1 MFNLQMLEN
10 MKGDTLLLAAIAA
23 LLCGSLYLSY
33 MNFQQMQQLRQENID
48 MLMKIDSLQQVFA
61 KAPQVQPAAPAPAPA
76 PASAPAPAVKQKTTG
91 SAFLDFLLEL
101 GEETEKE
108 IAAEKARQKVEVTTK
123 YRLEDRYVT
132 YKVHEPEII
141 GNQAGEV
148 VLNILVD
155 KYGSVKSAKLKSAT
169 GITDEEV
176 IEACKKAALQT
187 DFNSNYDHSDNRP
200 GTITYIFT
208 AK

>member
-1 MFNLQMLEN
+1 
-10 MKGDTLLLAAIAA
+10 MKGNTLLLAAIAA

-33 MNFQQMQQLRQENID
+33 MNFQQMQQLRQENTD

-61 KAPQVQPAAPAPAPA
+61 KAPQVQPAAPAPAPVPA
-76 PASAPAPAVKQKTTG
+76 PAPAPAPAVKQKTTG

-101 GEETEKE
+101 GEESEKE
-108 IAAEKARQKVEVTTK
+108 IAAEKAKQKVEVTTK

-155 KYGSVKSAKLKSAT
+155 KVGSVRSAKLKSAT

-187 DFNSNYDHSDNRP
+187 NFNSNYDHSDNRP

>member
-1 MFNLQMLEN
+1 
-10 MKGDTLLLAAIAA
+10 MKGNTLLLAAIAA

-33 MNFQQMQQLRQENID
+33 MNFQQMQQLRQENTD

-61 KAPQVQPAAPAPAPA
+61 KAPQVQPAAPAPAP
-76 PASAPAPAVKQKTTG
+76 APAPAVKQKTTG

-108 IAAEKARQKVEVTTK
+108 IAAEKAKQKVEVTTK

>member
-1 MFNLQMLEN
+1 MLDD
-10 MKGDTLLLAAIAA
+10 MKGNTLLLAAIAA

-33 MNFQQMQQLRQENID
+33 MNFQQMQQLRQENTD

-61 KAPQVQPAAPAPAPA
+61 KAPQVQPAAPVAPAPA
-76 PASAPAPAVKQKTTG
+76 PAPAPAVKQKTTG

-101 GEETEKE
+101 DEETEKE
-108 IAAEKARQKVEVTTK
+108 IAAEKAKQKVVVTTK

-132 YKVHEPEII
+132 YKVEEPDLI

-148 VLNILVD
+148 VLNILVN
-155 KYGSVKSAKLKSAT
+155 KSGSVRSAKLKSAT

-176 IEACKKAALQT
+176 IEACKKAALKT
-187 DFNSNYDHSDNRP
+187 DFNTNYDHSDNRP

>member
-1 MFNLQMLEN
+1 
-10 MKGDTLLLAAIAA
+10 MKGNTLLLAAIAA

-33 MNFQQMQQLRQENID
+33 INFQQMQQLRQENTD

-61 KAPQVQPAAPAPAPA
+61 KAPQVQPVAQAPAP
-76 PASAPAPAVKQKTTG
+76 APAPAVKQKTTG

-101 GEETEKE
+101 GEESEKE
-108 IAAEKARQKVEVTTK
+108 ITAEKAKQKVVVTTK

>member
-1 MFNLQMLEN
+1 MFNLQMLDN
-10 MKGDTLLLAAIAA
+10 MKGNTLLLAAIAA

-33 MNFQQMQQLRQENID
+33 MNFQQMQQLRQENTD

-61 KAPQVQPAAPAPAPA
+61 KAPQVQPAAPVAPAQA
-76 PASAPAPAVKQKTTG
+76 PALAPAVKQKTTG

-101 GEETEKE
+101 DEESEKE
-108 IAAEKARQKVEVTTK
+108 IAAEKAKQKVEVTTK

-148 VLNILVD
+148 LLNILVD
-155 KYGSVKSAKLKSAT
+155 KGGSVKSAKLKSAT

-187 DFNSNYDHSDNRP
+187 NFNSNYDHSDNRP

>member
-1 MFNLQMLEN
+1 

>member
-1 MFNLQMLEN
+1 MLEN
-10 MKGDTLLLAAIAA
+10 MKGNTLLLAAIAA

-33 MNFQQMQQLRQENID
+33 MNFQQMQQLRQENTD

-76 PASAPAPAVKQKTTG
+76 PSVKQKTTG

-101 GEETEKE
+101 DEESEKE
-108 IAAEKARQKVEVTTK
+108 IAAEKAKQKVEVTTK

-132 YKVHEPEII
+132 YKVREPEII

-155 KYGSVKSAKLKSAT
+155 KVGSVRSAKLKSAT

-187 DFNSNYDHSDNRP
+187 NFNSNYDQSDNRP

>member
-1 MFNLQMLEN
+1 MSNLQMLDD
-10 MKGDTLLLAAIAA
+10 MKGNTLLLAAIAA

-33 MNFQQMQQLRQENID
+33 MNFQQMQQLRQENTD

-76 PASAPAPAVKQKTTG
+76 PAVKQKTTG

-101 GEETEKE
+101 DEETEKE
-108 IAAEKARQKVEVTTK
+108 IAAEKAKQKVVVTTK

-132 YKVHEPEII
+132 YKVEEPDLI

-148 VLNILVD
+148 VLNILVN
-155 KYGSVKSAKLKSAT
+155 KSGSVRSAKLKSAT

>member
-1 MFNLQMLEN
+1 MLDD
-10 MKGDTLLLAAIAA
+10 MKGNTLLLAAIAA

-33 MNFQQMQQLRQENID
+33 MNFQQMQQLRQENTD

-61 KAPQVQPAAPAPAPA
+61 KAPQVLPAAPVAPAPAP
-76 PASAPAPAVKQKTTG
+76 APAPAVKQKTTG

-101 GEETEKE
+101 DEESEKE
-108 IAAEKARQKVEVTTK
+108 IAAEKAKQKVVVTTK

-132 YKVHEPEII
+132 YKVEEPDLI

-148 VLNILVD
+148 VLNILVN
-155 KYGSVKSAKLKSAT
+155 KSGSVRSAKLKSAT

>member
-1 MFNLQMLEN
+1 
-10 MKGDTLLLAAIAA
+10 MKGNTLLLAAIAA

-33 MNFQQMQQLRQENID
+33 INFQQMQQLRQENTD

-61 KAPQVQPAAPAPAPA
+61 KAPQVQPAAPVAPAP
-76 PASAPAPAVKQKTTG
+76 APAPAVKQKTTG

-101 GEETEKE
+101 GEESEKE
-108 IAAEKARQKVEVTTK
+108 IAAEKAKQKVVVTTK

>member
-1 MFNLQMLEN
+1 MFNLQMLDD
-10 MKGDTLLLAAIAA
+10 MKGNTLLLAAIAA

-33 MNFQQMQQLRQENID
+33 MNFQQMQQLRQENTD
-48 MLMKIDSLQQVFA
+48 MLMKIDSLQQEFA
-61 KAPQVQPAAPAPAPA
+61 KAPQVQPAAPVAPAPA
-76 PASAPAPAVKQKTTG
+76 PAPAPAVKQKTTG

-101 GEETEKE
+101 DEESEKE
-108 IAAEKARQKVEVTTK
+108 IAAEKAKQKVEVTTK
-123 YRLEDRYVT
+123 YRLEDRYVI

-155 KYGSVKSAKLKSAT
+155 KGGSVKSAKLKSAT

>member
-1 MFNLQMLEN
+1 MLDD
-10 MKGDTLLLAAIAA
+10 MKGNTLLLAAIAA

-33 MNFQQMQQLRQENID
+33 MNFQQMQQLRQENTD

-61 KAPQVQPAAPAPAPA
+61 KAPQVQPAAPAP
-76 PASAPAPAVKQKTTG
+76 APAPAVKQKTTG

-108 IAAEKARQKVEVTTK
+108 IAAEKAKQKVVVTTK

-141 GNQAGEV
+141 SNQAGEV

-187 DFNSNYDHSDNRP
+187 NFNSNYDHSDNRP

>member
-1 MFNLQMLEN
+1 MLDV
-10 MKGDTLLLAAIAA
+10 MKGNTLLLAAIAA

-33 MNFQQMQQLRQENID
+33 MNFQQMQQLRQENTD
-48 MLMKIDSLQQVFA
+48 MLVKIDSLQQVFA
-61 KAPQVQPAAPAPAPA
+61 NAPQVQPAAPVAPAPA
-76 PASAPAPAVKQKTTG
+76 PAPAPTTAPAVKQKTTG

-108 IAAEKARQKVEVTTK
+108 IAAEKAKQKVEVTTM
-123 YRLEDRYVT
+123 YRLEDRYVI
-132 YKVHEPEII
+132 YRVHVPEII

-155 KYGSVKSAKLKSAT
+155 KGGSVRSAKLKSAT

-187 DFNSNYDHSDNRP
+187 NFNSNYDHSDNRP

>member
-1 MFNLQMLEN
+1 
-10 MKGDTLLLAAIAA
+10 MKGNTLLLAAIAA

-33 MNFQQMQQLRQENID
+33 MNFQQMQQLRQENTD

-76 PASAPAPAVKQKTTG
+76 PAVKQKTTG

-101 GEETEKE
+101 GEESEKE
-108 IAAEKARQKVEVTTK
+108 IAAEKAKQKVEVTTK

-132 YKVHEPEII
+132 YKVKEPDLI

-155 KYGSVKSAKLKSAT
+155 KVGSVRSAKLKSAT

-187 DFNSNYDHSDNRP
+187 DFNTNFDHSDNRP

>member
-1 MFNLQMLEN
+1 MFNLQMLDD
-10 MKGDTLLLAAIAA
+10 MKGNTLLLAAIAA

-33 MNFQQMQQLRQENID
+33 MNFQQMQQLRQENTD

-61 KAPQVQPAAPAPAPA
+61 KAPQVQPAAPVAPAP
-76 PASAPAPAVKQKTTG
+76 APAPAVKQKTTG

-108 IAAEKARQKVEVTTK
+108 IAAEKAKQKVEVTTK
-123 YRLEDRYVT
+123 YSLEDRYVNYT
-132 YKVHEPEII
+132 VHEPDII
-141 GNQAGEV
+141 GNQAGEL

-169 GITDEEV
+169 GITYEEV

-187 DFNSNYDHSDNRP
+187 NFNSNYDHSDNRP

>member
-1 MFNLQMLEN
+1 
-10 MKGDTLLLAAIAA
+10 MKGNTLLLAAIAA
-23 LLCGSLYLSY
+23 FLCGSLYLSY
-33 MNFQQMQQLRQENID
+33 MNFQQMQQLRQENTD

-61 KAPQVQPAAPAPAPA
+61 KAPQVQPAAPAPA

-132 YKVHEPEII
+132 YKVKEPDLI

-155 KYGSVKSAKLKSAT
+155 KVGSVRSAKLKSAT

-187 DFNSNYDHSDNRP
+187 NFNSNYDHSDNRP

>member
-1 MFNLQMLEN
+1 MFNLQMLDD
-10 MKGDTLLLAAIAA
+10 MKGNTLLLAAIAA

-33 MNFQQMQQLRQENID
+33 MNFQQMQQLRQENTD

-61 KAPQVQPAAPAPAPA
+61 KAPQVQPAAPVAPAP
-76 PASAPAPAVKQKTTG
+76 APAPAVKQKTTG

-101 GEETEKE
+101 DEESEKE
-108 IAAEKARQKVEVTTK
+108 IAAEKAKQKVVVTTK

-155 KYGSVKSAKLKSAT
+155 KYGDVKSAKLKSAT

>member
-1 MFNLQMLEN
+1 MLEN
-10 MKGDTLLLAAIAA
+10 MKGNTLLLAAIAA

-33 MNFQQMQQLRQENID
+33 MNFQQMQQLRQENTD

-61 KAPQVQPAAPAPAPA
+61 KAPQVLPAAPVAPAPT
-76 PASAPAPAVKQKTTG
+76 PAPAPAVKQKTTG

-108 IAAEKARQKVEVTTK
+108 IAAEKAKQKVEVTTK

-141 GNQAGEV
+141 GNQAGEL

-155 KYGSVKSAKLKSAT
+155 KYGDVKSAKLKSAT

-187 DFNSNYDHSDNRP
+187 NFNSNYDHSDNRP

>member
-1 MFNLQMLEN
+1 MFNLQMLDD
-10 MKGDTLLLAAIAA
+10 MKGNTLLLAAIAA

-33 MNFQQMQQLRQENID
+33 MNFQQMQQLRQENTD

-61 KAPQVQPAAPAPAPA
+61 NAPKIHPVAPAP
-76 PASAPAPAVKQKTTG
+76 APAPAVKQKTTG

-101 GEETEKE
+101 DEESEKE
-108 IAAEKARQKVEVTTK
+108 IAAEKAKQKVVVTTK

-155 KYGSVKSAKLKSAT
+155 KVGSVKSAKLKSTT

-187 DFNSNYDHSDNRP
+187 DFNSNFDHSNNRP
-200 GTITYIFT
+200 GTITYTFT

>member
-1 MFNLQMLEN
+1 
-10 MKGDTLLLAAIAA
+10 MKGNTLLLAAIAA

-33 MNFQQMQQLRQENID
+33 MNFQQMQQLRQENTD

-61 KAPQVQPAAPAPAPA
+61 KAPQLQPAAQAPAP
-76 PASAPAPAVKQKTTG
+76 APAPAVKQKTTG

-101 GEETEKE
+101 GEESEKE
-108 IAAEKARQKVEVTTK
+108 IAAEKAKQKVEVTTK

-141 GNQAGEV
+141 GNQAGEL

>member
-1 MFNLQMLEN
+1 
-10 MKGDTLLLAAIAA
+10 MKGNTLLLAAIAA

-33 MNFQQMQQLRQENID
+33 MNFQQMQQLRQENTD
-48 MLMKIDSLQQVFA
+48 MLMKIDSLQQEFA
-61 KAPQVQPAAPAPAPA
+61 KAPQVQPAAPVAPAPA
-76 PASAPAPAVKQKTTG
+76 PAPAPAVKQKTTG

-101 GEETEKE
+101 DEESEKE
-108 IAAEKARQKVEVTTK
+108 IAAEKAKQKVEVTTK
-123 YRLEDRYVT
+123 YRLEDRYVI

-155 KYGSVKSAKLKSAT
+155 KGGSVKSAKLKSAT

>member
-1 MFNLQMLEN
+1 MLEN